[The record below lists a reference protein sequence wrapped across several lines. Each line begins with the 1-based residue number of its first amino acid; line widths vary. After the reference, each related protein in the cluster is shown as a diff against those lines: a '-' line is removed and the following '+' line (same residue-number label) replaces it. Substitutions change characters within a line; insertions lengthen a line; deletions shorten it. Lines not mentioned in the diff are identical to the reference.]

1 VADRLERLTNLLAL
15 LLDTPEPLT
24 LDRITHELAG
34 QYPEELSARRTAF
47 ERDKALLRAEG
58 VPIDVVPQA
67 DGGSAYRVDR
77 SRYEL
82 PNLELTEEERRALQ
96 LAAAAVHVGAASTD
110 EALWKLGA
118 EGVDGGAGPIATI
131 TSLDLLPELFDAIA
145 ARSTVTF
152 GYRGEERTVD
162 PWGLAAR
169 EGWWYLIGR
178 DHARDARRTFRVDRI
193 DGGVQRGPDAAFSA
207 PAGFEASQGLPEDAK
222 QWGEGEA
229 TVAHVLVTPLRA
241 AAVLRELGESA
252 AMRREDDGSVVVAVA
267 VRNREAFRSWVL
279 AMLEHAEVLHPPE
292 LRDDVVAW
300 LDAVVAA
307 GGGA

>member
-34 QYPEELSARRTAF
+34 QYPEDLSARRTAF

-96 LAAAAVHVGAASTD
+96 LAAAAVHVGAASTE

-131 TSLDLLPELFDAIA
+131 TSLELLPELFDAIA

-162 PWGLAAR
+162 PWGLAAS

-193 DGGVQRGPDAAFSA
+193 DGAVRRGADGAFSA

-229 TVAHVLVTPLRA
+229 QVAHVLVAPLRA

-252 AMRREDDGSVVVAVA
+252 ALRREDDGSVVVAVA

-279 AMLEHAEVLHPPE
+279 AMLEHAEVLHPPD
-292 LRDDVVAW
+292 LRDDVVSW
-300 LDAVVAA
+300 LEAVVAA